1 MYKISMC
8 MFLLAKA
15 GRGIVSLLENTT
27 KCRRYHYCRNDYL
40 DLKNNVEMDDTSV
53 TLAQCDFFIIFNKA
67 LLRM

>member
-1 MYKISMC
+1 

-15 GRGIVSLLENTT
+15 GRGIASLLENNT

-53 TLAQCDFFIIFNKA
+53 TLAQCDFFIILNKA

>member
-1 MYKISMC
+1 MC

-15 GRGIVSLLENTT
+15 GRGIASLLENNT
-27 KCRRYHYCRNDYL
+27 KCIGYHDCRNDDL

-53 TLAQCDFFIIFNKA
+53 TLAQCDFFIILNKA